1 MAKEVL
7 NRFDCEQA
15 IRARKLW
22 AEVVLTALDDAIADD
37 EEARKK
43 NKRPTGADQ
52 IAHWARSMDGR
63 KVLSLSGIDPNERV
77 VHGLAEFVAKGVRTA
92 SALGRGET
100 V

>member
-1 MAKEVL
+1 
-7 NRFDCEQA
+7 
-15 IRARKLW
+15 
-22 AEVVLTALDDAIADD
+22 
-37 EEARKK
+37 
-43 NKRPTGADQ
+43 
-52 IAHWARSMDGR
+52 MDGR